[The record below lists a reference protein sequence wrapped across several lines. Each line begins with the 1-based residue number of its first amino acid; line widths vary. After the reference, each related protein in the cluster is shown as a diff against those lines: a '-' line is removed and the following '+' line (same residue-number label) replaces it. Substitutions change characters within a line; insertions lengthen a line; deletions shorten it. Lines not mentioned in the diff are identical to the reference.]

1 MPIERSSPSRDTA
14 RQQPSVATQQHES
27 LRKNMTTSIIIT
39 LSILLLVAYL
49 FEITTSKLKIPSVI
63 LLLALGFCVKLISES
78 LTVQVPNLNPILPIL
93 GTVGL
98 ILIVLE
104 GSLELEIDRTK
115 MRLIFQSL
123 AVSIIPVLL
132 LSFGIAYYLYSY
144 EAVAFKVALSNAIP
158 VGVISSS
165 IAIPSAR
172 NLMSNDKEFITYE
185 SSLSDIFGVIIFNFI
200 TLNQNIGTITFG
212 GFALELLL
220 MIIISFAATL
230 LLAGFLNKI
239 KHHIKFV
246 PIIISIVLI
255 YAISKEYHL
264 PALIFILIFG
274 LFMGNIDELRHI
286 KFIQRFHPINFSRDV
301 EKFREI
307 TTEIAFLIR
316 ASFFIL
322 FGFLLDA
329 SDLLNSSTL
338 LFAICITAGIFLIR
352 FLTLKLFKIK
362 TNPLIFIAP
371 RGLITILLFLSIPS
385 IAQIEQINKSLIT
398 QVIVLSALV
407 MMFGLM
413 KYKKPAIGQNEN
425 STRQ

>member
-1 MPIERSSPSRDTA
+1 M
-14 RQQPSVATQQHES
+14 
-27 LRKNMTTSIIIT
+27 NTSIIIT
-39 LSILLLVAYL
+39 LSILLLLAYV

-63 LLLALGFCVKLISES
+63 LLLALGFGVKLISTS
-78 LTVQVPNLNPILPIL
+78 LNIKVPNLNPILPIL

-115 MRLIFQSL
+115 LRFIFKSL
-123 AVSIIPVLL
+123 AISLIPIIV
-132 LSFGIAYYLYSY
+132 LSFGIACYLYNY
-144 EAVAFKVALSNAIP
+144 EAVPFKIALSNAIP
-158 VGVISSS
+158 VGIISSA

-172 NLMSNDKEFITYE
+172 NLLAGDKEFITYE

-200 TLNQNIGTITFG
+200 TLNDNFGTKTFG
-212 GFALELLL
+212 GFGIELLL
-220 MIIISFAATL
+220 MLMISFAATL
-230 LLAGFLNKI
+230 LLAGFLNRI

-246 PIIISIVLI
+246 PIIVSIVLI

-264 PALIFILIFG
+264 PALIFILLFG

-301 EKFREI
+301 GKFREI

-322 FGFLLDA
+322 FGFLLEI
-329 SDLLNSSTL
+329 SDLLNTSTL

-352 FLTLKLFKIK
+352 FVTFALFKIK

-371 RGLITILLFLSIPS
+371 RGLITILLFLSIPLA
-385 IAQIEQINKSLIT
+385 AQIEQINKSLVT

-413 KYKKPAIGQNEN
+413 KYKKPTSEPSGIDQ
-425 STRQ
+425 